1 MVFSIFNKLLIIYNY
16 LKISLNKN
24 MACYNNENEIL
35 KIELKKVKENLEV
48 MKKENENLKNT
59 IKESTFKKKTL
70 KSILKLYF
78 LVTVT
83 KGYFF
88 FQIEK
93 KMKKKKF

>member
-1 MVFSIFNKLLIIYNY
+1 
-16 LKISLNKN
+16 

-88 FQIEK
+88 F
-93 KMKKKKF
+93 